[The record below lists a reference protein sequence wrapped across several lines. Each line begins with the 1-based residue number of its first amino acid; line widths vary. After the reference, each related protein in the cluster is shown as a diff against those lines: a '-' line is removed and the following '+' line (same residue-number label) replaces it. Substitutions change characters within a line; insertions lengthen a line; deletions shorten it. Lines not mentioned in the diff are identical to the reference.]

1 MSEFYG
7 EDFYE
12 LQEQYESQSIGDIE
26 REITRLSFKKSDLK
40 GKKNQIQTQINSI
53 DNELDKIQSE
63 INKLL
68 LTLKTN
74 FSK

>member
-12 LQEQYESQSIGDIE
+12 LQEQCGSQSIGDIE

-40 GKKNQIQTQINSI
+40 GKKNQIQTQIKSI
-53 DNELDKIQSE
+53 DNDLDKIQSE

-68 LTLKTN
+68 ISLKTN

>member
-12 LQEQYESQSIGDIE
+12 LQEQCDSQSIGDIE

-40 GKKNQIQTQINSI
+40 GKKNQIQTQIKSI
-53 DNELDKIQSE
+53 DNDLDKIQSE

-68 LTLKTN
+68 ISLKTN

>member
-12 LQEQYESQSIGDIE
+12 LQDQCETQSIGDIE
-26 REITRLSFKKSDLK
+26 RQITRLSYQKTDLK
-40 GKKNQIQTQINSI
+40 GKKVQMQDKIKSI
-53 DNELDKIQSE
+53 DKDLDSIQLE

-68 LTLKTN
+68 ISLKTN
-74 FSK
+74 FTK

>member
-12 LQEQYESQSIGDIE
+12 LQEQCESQSIGDIE

-40 GKKNQIQTQINSI
+40 GKKNQIQKQIKSI
-53 DNELDKIQSE
+53 DNDLDKIQSE

-68 LTLKTN
+68 ISLKTN